1 VFRGGFGI
9 YYSQIPDNA
18 EANYALGGPNGVVSF
33 TAGPGQPG
41 FPTSVAAAP
50 LAAFPTG
57 GAIPIRSLYIRPGR
71 PDLYDAFLNTALLR
85 GYPDALLNP
94 YSEQW
99 TFGIDRELAE
109 KWVLSVDYVG
119 SRTLRINRPLDV
131 DTPAPFIRT
140 ATSPQTRTPQVA
152 NCTRPLWVGTTACG
166 GTAAAPLFSTVLTD
180 VNNGYASYNALQLN
194 LNHRFSRRGEM
205 LLSYTWSHT
214 LDNVDPD
221 VPGQNPN
228 DPNFTGREEY
238 GNAIYDQRHRVV
250 MSGTYFAPFKFNVG
264 GVVTL
269 ATGLPFN
276 IVTGNNN
283 SGDPGATAD
292 RPVING
298 AVVGRNTGRGLPIY
312 EVSPFVER
320 ALALGTERVQLKLR
334 AEAFNVFNH
343 ANFVGYNNVF
353 GNNDL
358 NPATISKSF
367 GQPNTGIANQLP
379 ARSFQFTARLQF

>member
-1 VFRGGFGI
+1 M
-9 YYSQIPDNA
+9 
-18 EANYALGGPNGVVSF
+18 GVISF
-33 TAGPGQPG
+33 TAGPTQAG

-50 LAAFPTG
+50 LPAFPTG
-57 GAIPIRSLYIRPGR
+57 GAIPIRSLYLQPGR
-71 PDLYDAFLNTALLR
+71 PDLYNQFLNTAALV

-99 TFGIDRELAE
+99 TFGMQRELLPN
-109 KWVLSVDYVG
+109 WVLSMDYVG

-131 DTPAPFIRT
+131 DAPTPFIRT
-140 ATSPQTRTPQVA
+140 AQGQVRAPGVA
-152 NCTRPLWVGTTACG
+152 NCSRPLWIGTIGCG
-166 GTAAAPLFSTVLTD
+166 GTAPTPLFSTVLTD
-180 VNNGYASYNALQLN
+180 VNNGYANYNAFDLN
-194 LNHRFSRRGEM
+194 LSHRFSRRGQM

-228 DPNFTGREEY
+228 DPNFTGHEEY

-250 MSGTYFAPFKFNVG
+250 MSGTYFAPFKINVG

-276 IVTGNNN
+276 PTTGVTN
-283 SGDPGATAD
+283 SGDPGATTD

-298 AVVGRNTGRGLPIY
+298 VVVGRNSGRGLPIY

-320 ALALGTERVQLKLR
+320 AFPLGTERVRLNLR
-334 AEAFNVFNH
+334 AEAFNIFNH
-343 ANFVGYNNVF
+343 ANFVGYNSVF
-353 GNNDL
+353 GNTPIPNA
-358 NPATISKSF
+358 NFGTPATGIS
-367 GQPNTGIANQLP
+367 NQLP
-379 ARSFQFTARLQF
+379 ARSFQFHARLQF